1 MPAPKLRF
9 KIPNHL
15 TVEAEGHFAVATVAI
30 FAALAALAWIAH
42 LLHYPPN
49 AKRAAPFG
57 TARSLA

>member
-42 LLHYPPN
+42 LLH
-49 AKRAAPFG
+49 
-57 TARSLA
+57 